1 MKGVPQEERLLSNE
15 SQMNRKAPGEIAGCE
30 CTRSYERVARLIVA
44 ERKPRRAD
52 VEAAAVTAAF
62 IGETGH
68 RKIESPAVARVGL
81 AGRRAV
87 SAALILCGPVT

>member
-52 VEAAAVTAAF
+52 VEAAAV
-62 IGETGH
+62 
-68 RKIESPAVARVGL
+68 ARVGL